1 MRPVRI
7 YALPRA
13 LDADGIAQT
22 QSAAGAQA
30 LTLNGA
36 LVSDGV
42 AVISRSDTDAD
53 GRPYSLIGQTVT
65 VTSAGNDSGITF
77 TVVGEDQDRQSYTEV
92 IPGANAGAASS
103 TGYFS
108 KVESITTSAA
118 TAGNVTAGIAA
129 TFSTPTVP
137 LDHYT
142 GDGAALAVVLGGT
155 ATYTVQHTF
164 DDVQAQ
170 VWKDGYDWD
179 AAGANWLDHDS
190 TDFVSATASA
200 DGNYA
205 FLPKATRVKVTSW
218 TSGTVE
224 YDIISSRFCP

>member
-42 AVISRSDTDAD
+42 ATISRSDSDAS
-53 GRPYSLIGQTVT
+53 GRPYSKIGQTVT
-65 VTSAGNDSGITF
+65 ITSAGNDSGITF
-77 TVVGEDQDRQSYTEV
+77 TVVGSDQDGQSYTEV
-92 IPGANAGAASS
+92 ITGANAGAASS
-103 TGYFS
+103 SGYFS
-108 KVESITTSAA
+108 VVTSITTSGA

-129 TFSTPTVP
+129 TFATPTIP
-137 LDHYT
+137 LDFYI
-142 GDGAALAVVLGGT
+142 GDGVALAVILGGT
-155 ATYTVQHTF
+155 ATYTVEHTF
-164 DDVQAQ
+164 DYIQAQ

-179 AAGANWLDHDS
+179 AAGGTWLSHDS
-190 TDFVSATASA
+190 TDFQSATASA

-205 FLPKATRVKVTSW
+205 FVPTATRVIVSSW

-224 YDIISSRFCP
+224 YDVISARIV